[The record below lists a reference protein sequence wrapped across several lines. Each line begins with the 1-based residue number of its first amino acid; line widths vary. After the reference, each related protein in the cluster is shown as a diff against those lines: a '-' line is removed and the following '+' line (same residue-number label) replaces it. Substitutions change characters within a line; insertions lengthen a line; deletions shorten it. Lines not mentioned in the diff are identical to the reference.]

1 MKCQFIH
8 NRLEESSLLSPLTVK
23 LMASS
28 SDSFRSLNEKFNDLM
43 SSYGCKDG
51 VLTILEE
58 MLEMLNREDDIINVE
73 SIIDI
78 PLLLTN
84 LLAALNNFEQFRV
97 IFAPDE
103 LDFDPDSETAL
114 PHFCFIPA
122 EGETSLQRYTKE
134 GETHQHDPFDTFGD
148 IQKYIWPE
156 VFTLGTYPT
165 GIQTFSIFTVE
176 EFEAILCGE
185 GQNSWSLEELREHIN
200 ITDGYTAESVPIV
213 NLLEILQGFDRQQ

>member
-1 MKCQFIH
+1 QFIH

-156 VFTLGTYPT
+156 VNFAA
-165 GIQTFSIFTVE
+165 IF
-176 EFEAILCGE
+176 F
-185 GQNSWSLEELREHIN
+185 
-200 ITDGYTAESVPIV
+200 
-213 NLLEILQGFDRQQ
+213 